1 MARSTRDAI
10 IDAATALLDEGGPAA
25 VTMREVGRRA
35 GVSHNAPYKHFADKE
50 SLLAAVAV
58 RELDAYAALV
68 TPGDGGVAAAFDS
81 YLRRTLRYPAR
92 FRLVFGRWGIDDAAL
107 TQAAEAAT
115 AALLAA
121 VTAGQQLGE
130 LPAGNPVALAE
141 LLRATAH
148 GAVELEL
155 GGHLAKG
162 SSTTTPDDLLRRLLS
177 LLAVAESPTIEA
189 TAVL

>member
-1 MARSTRDAI
+1 MALSTRDAI

-35 GVSHNAPYKHFADKE
+35 GVSHNAPYKHFAGKE
-50 SLLAAVAV
+50 SLLAAVSA

-68 TPGDGGVAAAFDS
+68 APGVGGVAAALDS
-81 YLRRTLRYPAR
+81 YLGRTLRYPAR
-92 FRLVFGRWGIDDAAL
+92 FRLVFGRWSVDDAAL
-107 TQAAEAAT
+107 TRAAEAAA

-121 VTAGQQLGE
+121 VTAGQRSGE
-130 LPAGNPVALAE
+130 LPGGDPVELAE

-155 GGHLAKG
+155 SGHLAKG
-162 SSTTTPDDLLRRLLS
+162 TSMTTPADLLGRLLS
-177 LLAVAESPTIEA
+177 LLAGAEPPAIGA
-189 TAVL
+189 TAAP